1 MNSITNIGCAIIWK
15 NKTSWKLAENNVC
28 GYCAVL

>member
-1 MNSITNIGCAIIWK
+1 MNSITNIGYGTGK
-15 NKTSWKLAENNVC
+15 NKTSWKFAENNVC